1 MLCAAAAA
9 HYTEAHVRGEC
20 AHVARTPLDLHSEKD
35 SLENCCLAHTT
46 AKVCTLFWGKSEG
59 LCIVHTYMC
68 YSEQADANFLGSGA
82 AVAEATLFAGHQ
94 SLKRARGG
102 CFTPSHFNC
111 TKALVIQGTEKS
123 QGLPKRFD

>member
-1 MLCAAAAA
+1 M
-9 HYTEAHVRGEC
+9 RGEC

-46 AKVCTLFWGKSEG
+46 DGGQSL
-59 LCIVHTYMC
+59 HTFLGEIGGVMYC
-68 YSEQADANFLGSGA
+68 SHIYVYYSEQADANFLGS
-82 AVAEATLFAGHQ
+82 AEATLFAGHQ
-94 SLKRARGG
+94 SLKGARGG
-102 CFTPSHFNC
+102 GCFVPSHFNC